1 MLTRK
6 TEIINIITKHITHH
20 LTAIYAFTNH
30 KQGISSLFKNNK
42 HPTIADHRMSNKK
55 TAIVDSIK
63 EKVNKKI
70 ALATKVAVPAP
81 ERYSERVE

>member
-6 TEIINIITKHITHH
+6 KEIINIIIKHITHH

-30 KQGISSLFKNNK
+30 KQSITSLFKNSK
-42 HPTIADHRMSNKK
+42 HHTASDKQILNKK

-63 EKVNKKI
+63 AKVNKKI

-81 ERYSERVE
+81 